1 MGKILIVF
9 FCLLRGIK
17 LKKKSLFLL
26 SLLVVFSIVLF
37 ACNSI
42 QLTGGPSS
50 RDTVYGNGGSAV
62 VKGNYLYFANAFI
75 DYNSLGINDNT
86 YEENSP
92 YTIYGIYRTRLNSWG
107 GVDVNEETGIPSNVE
122 LLTYNIGG
130 FAYSGL
136 YIFGD
141 YLYYATPYSTVNS
154 SNETTY
160 GHVRFERVRLDGTEH
175 SILYSASDYTNEASY
190 SIACVDNVVYIS
202 ILNAD
207 GDLTV
212 VSVSGGNTRVN
223 NFSSDVTSYAIVEQ
237 RDVVYNSNMSDINKY
252 IYYTKQN
259 SDTQLYYMYRK
270 ALNNNSAEE
279 IVYGP
284 VSSELLLVNVKNDK
298 VYFTKGAKIS
308 SLSLVGN
315 EFIEKTYT
323 EIAVSESDAG
333 TIVDYV
339 ILDGSHG
346 SNMDRGILAVYYDG
360 TNYTFVVYNGNNVQ
374 QEIPILDSNTNE
386 ITLYAAQGNE
396 FYYQIAEDDALYKCE
411 LSFSISG
418 GIDGV
423 SDHSEPVIIA
433 TTFTADV
440 NDITMFDYDEE
451 RIFVYNTISDGSLN
465 YLTMFMTNENVSYIG
480 EEGAIVGQFIGKARE

>member
-1 MGKILIVF
+1 M
-9 FCLLRGIK
+9 
-17 LKKKSLFLL
+17 KKKSLFLL

-42 QLTGGPSS
+42 QLTGGPSA

-86 YEENSP
+86 YEESSP
-92 YTIYGIYRTRLNSWG
+92 YTIYGIYRTKLNSWG
-107 GVDVNEETGIPSNVE
+107 GVDVNEETGIPNNVE

-190 SIACVDNVVYIS
+190 SIVCVDNVVYIS

-207 GDLTV
+207 DKLIV

-223 NFSSDVTSYAIVEQ
+223 EVASDVTSYATVEQ
-237 RDVVYNSNMSDINKY
+237 RDIEYNNNINDINKY

-284 VSSELLLVNVKNDK
+284 VSSELLLVNVKNERI
-298 VYFTKGAKIS
+298 YFTEGAKIS
-308 SLSLVGN
+308 SLSPVGN
-315 EFIEKTYT
+315 EFIKKPKTYT
-323 EIAVSESDAG
+323 EILVSQSDAG
-333 TIVDYV
+333 TIIDYA

-360 TNYTFVVYNGNNVQ
+360 TNYTFTVYNGSNAQ
-374 QEIPILDSNTNE
+374 QEISILDSNTNE
-386 ITLYAAQGNE
+386 ITLYAAQNNE
-396 FYYQIAEDDALYKCE
+396 FYYQVAEDDALYKCI
-411 LSFSISG
+411 LNFSISS
-418 GIDGV
+418 GIDRV
-423 SDHSEPVIIA
+423 SGYSEPVIIA

-465 YLTMFMTNENVSYIG
+465 YLTMFMTNESASYVG
-480 EEGAIVGQFIGKARE
+480 EEGALVGQYIGKTRD